1 MEIKNTQVETA
12 IEIIQEAAKWLIQI
26 GKPLWRLGDLTVDRI
41 LKQISREEIYVGWE
55 NDQSIA
61 AMILQW
67 HDPSFWKDVKPFE
80 SGFIHKLSVRRA
92 FAGKGHAKETIRFA
106 ESECLKRDVHL
117 LRLDCAGDRPKLC
130 RFYESLGFEQ
140 VQRKMVGK
148 FDVAFYEKKI

>member
-12 IEIIQEAAKWLIQI
+12 IEIMQEAAKWLIQI
-26 GKPLWRLGDLTVDRI
+26 DKPLWRLDDLTADKL
-41 LKQISREEIYVGWE
+41 LKEISREDFYVGWE

-67 HDPSFWKDVKPFE
+67 QDPLFWKDVKPFE

-92 FAGKGHAKETIRFA
+92 FAGKGFSKEMIIFA
-106 ESECLKRDVHL
+106 ESECIKRNIHF

-130 RFYESLGFEQ
+130 GFYESLGFKQ

-148 FDVAFYEKKI
+148 FDVAFYEKRI